1 MATMAPNEELPRGPL
16 EKNGSN
22 VRRAGYI
29 GAIVVNFIVLYVMH
43 HLLVWG
49 VPFVTPAFADVLWA
63 IDLSIQATIVA
74 NLLYL
79 FYDERWFRG
88 LLQIGL
94 TVIALLVAAILYAR
108 FPFDFGAASW
118 NQLAQFGLLLV
129 MFALVIATIVQVVVE
144 VVEVIRGPF
153 NQSTPA

>member
-1 MATMAPNEELPRGPL
+1 MATMAPNEQLPRRRWG
-16 EKNGSN
+16 ENRSD

-29 GAIVVNFIVLYVMH
+29 GAVVVNCVVLYVMH
-43 HLLVWG
+43 HLLAWG

-63 IDLSIQATIVA
+63 IDLSIEATIVA

-94 TVIALLVAAILYAR
+94 SVIALLVTAILYAR
-108 FPFDFGAASW
+108 FPFDFGVASW

-129 MFALVIATIVQVVVE
+129 MFALVIATVVQIVVE
-144 VVEVIRGPF
+144 AVELIRGPF
-153 NQSTPA
+153 NQSASS